1 MGLDMYLFANRH
13 MSKFRDDESE
23 IMDKVLGVFP
33 ELEGYRGGEKYSSL
47 GSVSFEITVGYW
59 RKANHIHRW
68 FLNNCARG
76 EEDNCQRIYVSRE
89 KLEELRDTCR
99 RVLEFRHL
107 AENQL
112 PTQEG
117 FFFGGTSYD
126 EYYYSENEHTIKV
139 IEEALKLPEGY
150 IFYYQA
156 SW

>member
-1 MGLDMYLFANRH
+1 MGLDMYLFAKNYL
-13 MSKFRDDESE
+13 SKFDREESE
-23 IMDKVLGVFP
+23 ILSKVLGVFP
-33 ELEGYRGGEKYSSL
+33 ELEGYRGGEKYSTVGTVSL
-47 GSVSFEITVGYW
+47 EITVGYW

-68 FLNNCARG
+68 FLNNCAEG

-117 FFFGGTSYD
+117 FFFGGTAYD
-126 EYYYSENEHTIKV
+126 EYYYSENERTIAL

-150 IFYYQA
+150 TFTYQA

>member
-1 MGLDMYLFANRH
+1 MGLDMYLYANNH
-13 MSKFRDDESE
+13 LSKFDGGESE
-23 IMDKVLGVFP
+23 ILSKVLGVFP
-33 ELEGYRGGEKYSSL
+33 ELEGYRGGEKYSTVGTVSL
-47 GSVSFEITVGYW
+47 EITVGYW

-76 EEDNCQRIYVSRE
+76 EADTCQRIYVDRE
-89 KLEELRDTCR
+89 KLKELRDTCR

-126 EYYYSENEHTIKV
+126 EYYYLENEHTIKV
-139 IEEALKLPEGY
+139 IEEALELPKGY
-150 IFYYQA
+150 TFTYQA